1 VSGDF
6 DFEPIPGIPAP
17 LPVGERLLWQ
27 GAPRW
32 QLLAVRAFH
41 VRKVALYFAVLVGIR
56 FTHFLNAD
64 IGALASAR
72 QCLALALLGLA
83 GVGLLT
89 LLAYA
94 SARATVYSITSRRV
108 LIRHGIAVP
117 MTLNIPFA
125 LIEAANVRFHAGRS
139 GQIALELA
147 GRNRVSYL
155 LNWPYVRPGRFTHP
169 EPMLRALADAEPA
182 RLILGDALARSTGN
196 LVTAG
201 VASPSGSGPEP
212 TRTSAAA

>member
-1 VSGDF
+1 MSGDF
-6 DFEPIPGIPAP
+6 DFEPQPGLPAP
-17 LPVGERLLWQ
+17 LPAGERLLWQ

-41 VRKVALYFAVLVGIR
+41 VRKVALYFALLVAIR
-56 FTHFLNAD
+56 FTHFLGED
-64 IGALASAR
+64 IGVLAAIR
-72 QCLALALLGLA
+72 HCAALALLGLA

-117 MTLNIPFA
+117 MTLNVPFA
-125 LIEAANVRFHAGRS
+125 VIEAANVRSYAGSS

-147 GRNRVSYL
+147 ERNRVSYL
-155 LNWPYVRPGRFTHP
+155 LNWPHVRPGRFTRP
-169 EPMLRALADAEPA
+169 EPMLRALADVAGA
-182 RLILGDALARSTGN
+182 QSILGDALARSTGSV
-196 LVTAG
+196 VTDRTAN
-201 VASPSGSGPEP
+201 PSGEARQPP
-212 TRTSAAA
+212 RTTAAA